1 MQVARIALRPGP
13 QLRASLA
20 PCLLLLL
27 CLLPILLYLPALN
40 APFER
45 DESVYA
51 TIARGLL
58 HGQVPYRDLF
68 DNKPPLVFG
77 WYALSFVLFGEDEV
91 APRLV
96 AAVLLSLTTLALF
109 AEARLLFSSRV
120 AYLAA
125 AAFSL
130 STGLPFVALN
140 ANTEAYMLL
149 PMVASLLAF
158 TIGIRSGRLWWFLA
172 AGALG
177 ALSVMTK
184 QVAVWNLAAL
194 AVTAIVWGWHS
205 RNPLIGRAAP
215 LLFLAAGSA
224 AALALIATPFF
235 AAGALGDLAYANLS
249 YNGLYIAAVTLG
261 DRILNLAAGGAI
273 VFALAAPL
281 LAAAAIGALKLL
293 LRSKRALDHLLVA
306 WAVASIAGVAMAGR
320 FFPHYFLQ
328 AIPAAA
334 VLAALLAFEYLPG
347 LGSRRVPRW
356 ALFGA
361 ATFTALAV
369 VTNSAL
375 YLMPVRSEQRVAP
388 DVLYHEQWAENS
400 QLLGAYIAARTTPD
414 DTIFN
419 LGRESQIYFYA
430 DRRPAARYFYDYVYS
445 YEAETVHATI
455 DELRAAKPAY
465 IIDSIQPPLFQAS
478 DRPPE
483 FERLLSED
491 YEYEGHLYFA
501 DLYRLKAH

>member
-1 MQVARIALRPGP
+1 
-13 QLRASLA
+13 
-20 PCLLLLL
+20 
-27 CLLPILLYLPALN
+27 LPFLN

-58 HGQVPYRDLF
+58 HGQVPYQDLF

-77 WYALSFVLFGEDEV
+77 WYALAFAVFGEDDV

-96 AAVLLSLTTLALF
+96 AAVLLSLTTLTLF

-130 STGLPFVALN
+130 STGLPFVALH

-149 PMVASLLAF
+149 PMVMSLLAF
-158 TIGIRSGRLWWFLA
+158 TIGMRSGRMWWFLA

-194 AVTAIVWGWHS
+194 ALTAVVWGWRS

-215 LLFLAAGSA
+215 LLFLAAGTA
-224 AALALIATPFF
+224 GAVALVVSPFF
-235 AAGALGDLAYANLS
+235 AAGALGDMAYANLS

-261 DRILNLAAGGAI
+261 DRIVNLAQGSAF
-273 VFALAAPL
+273 VFAIAAPL
-281 LAAAAIGALKLL
+281 LAASGVGLLKLL
-293 LRSKRALDHLLVA
+293 LRRKRALDYLLVA

-320 FFPHYFLQ
+320 FYPHYFLQ

-347 LGSRRVPRW
+347 PGSRRVPRR
-356 ALFGA
+356 ALFGVA
-361 ATFTALAV
+361 MLTVLAL

-375 YLMPVRSEQRVAP
+375 YLAPSRSEQRVAP
-388 DVLYHEQWAENS
+388 DVFYHRQWAENS
-400 QLLGAYIAARTTPD
+400 EFLGAYIAARTNSD

-419 LGRESQIYFYA
+419 LGRESQVYFYA

-445 YEAETVHATI
+445 YEAETIHATV
-455 DELRAAKPAY
+455 DALRTEKPVY
-465 IIDSIQPPLFQAS
+465 IIDSIQPPLFKPS

-491 YEYEGHLYFA
+491 YKYEGHLYFA
-501 DLYRLKAH
+501 DLYRLKAR